1 MPLERVLRETA
12 GREVVWLRGSFDPM
26 LAAHARRMVEMKP
39 VGAVLVALLAE
50 PARPLMAARARAE
63 LAAALEVVDYV
74 VENGAAAEGVEA
86 TDIEDAAWTAEFMD
100 RVRRRGGGGRN

>member
-26 LAAHARRMVEMKP
+26 LAAHARRMVEVKP

-50 PARPLMAARARAE
+50 PAKPLMTARARAE
-63 LAAALEVVDYV
+63 LAASLEAVDYV
-74 VENGAAAEGVEA
+74 VEDSIEAKGVGAV
-86 TDIEDAAWTAEFMD
+86 DIEDAAWTAEFID
-100 RVRRRGGGGRN
+100 RVRRRGGGRN